1 MDILLAFIFGGAYG
15 GVLHYLMPG
24 RVSRGAALAPI
35 LGALLGGLVWMALT
49 WAGLTTLSPWLW
61 VVSLAVPAAVV
72 PAALAILT
80 RVRATRDARERL
92 RLKIS

>member
-24 RVSRGAALAPI
+24 RTSRGTVLAPV
-35 LGALLGGLVWMALT
+35 LGALLGGLTWMALT
-49 WAGLTTLSPWLW
+49 WLGMTTLTPWLW
-61 VVSLAVPAAVV
+61 ILSLAVPAIAVPSV
-72 PAALAILT
+72 LAVLT
-80 RVRATRDARERL
+80 RTRATHDARERL

>member
-1 MDILLAFIFGGAYG
+1 VDILLAFIFGGAYG

-24 RVSRGAALAPI
+24 RTSRGAALAPV
-35 LGALLGGLVWMALT
+35 LGALLGGLAWAVLT
-49 WAGLTTLSPWLW
+49 WAGLTTTSPWLW
-61 VVSLAVPAAVV
+61 VISLAVPAIVV
-72 PAALAILT
+72 PAALAVLT

>member
-24 RVSRGAALAPI
+24 RTSRGSAVAPV
-35 LGALLGGLVWMALT
+35 LGAVLGGAVWMGLT
-49 WAGLTTLSPWLW
+49 WAGLTTLDPWLW
-61 VVSLAVPAAVV
+61 ILSIAVPAVVV
-72 PAALAILT
+72 PAVLAILT
-80 RVRATRDARERL
+80 RVRANHDARERL

>member
-24 RVSRGAALAPI
+24 RTSRGAALAPV
-35 LGALLGGLVWMALT
+35 LGALLGGLAWAALT
-49 WAGLTTLSPWLW
+49 WAGLTTTSPWLW
-61 VVSLAVPAAVV
+61 VVSLAVPAIVV
-72 PAALAILT
+72 PAVLAILT
-80 RVRATRDARERL
+80 RVRATHDARERL

>member
-24 RVSRGAALAPI
+24 RPSRGSAVAPV
-35 LGALLGGLVWMALT
+35 LGAVLGGVVWMALT
-49 WAGLTTLSPWLW
+49 WAGLTTLDPWLW
-61 VVSLAVPAAVV
+61 ILSIAVPAVVV
-72 PAALAILT
+72 PAVLAVLT
-80 RVRATRDARERL
+80 RTRANHDARERL